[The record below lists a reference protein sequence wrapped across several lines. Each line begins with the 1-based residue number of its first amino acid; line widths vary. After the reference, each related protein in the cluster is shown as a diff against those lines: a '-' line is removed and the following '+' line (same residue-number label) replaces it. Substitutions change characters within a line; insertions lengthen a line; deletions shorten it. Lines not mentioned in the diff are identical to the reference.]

1 MDGGKRDE
9 GGYDHAGNGGDHGS
23 HDYRDYGYG
32 NMGSGSGAGVPGLGA
47 WAHFACARTRLLKI
61 LPKAASHL
69 DLKKNKKWNFC
80 LPEDC
85 KSSAADFL
93 FQNSVK

>member
-1 MDGGKRDE
+1 LDGGKRDE

-47 WAHFACARTRLLKI
+47 
-61 LPKAASHL
+61 
-69 DLKKNKKWNFC
+69 
-80 LPEDC
+80 
-85 KSSAADFL
+85 
-93 FQNSVK
+93 

>member
-69 DLKKNKKWNFC
+69 DLKKHNMKF
-80 LPEDC
+80 L
-85 KSSAADFL
+85 SSWRL
-93 FQNSVK
+93 